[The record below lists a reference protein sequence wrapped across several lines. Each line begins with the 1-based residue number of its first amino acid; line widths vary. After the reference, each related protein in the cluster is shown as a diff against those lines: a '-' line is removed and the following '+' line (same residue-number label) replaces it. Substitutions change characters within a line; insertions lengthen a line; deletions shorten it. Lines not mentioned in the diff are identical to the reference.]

1 MTKNLMIYFFST
13 LLLIAPFSSFSQEE
27 PATRGNA
34 SLYLNDRIGKSD
46 KRYASFRLALQL
58 LEERKA
64 KTIVETGTARYG
76 DKEFGGD
83 GGSTII
89 FGDWATRNKAIL
101 HSVDKSDEAIDK
113 AKGVTKPYAKNIRFI
128 CSESIPFLEKF
139 EQPIDFIYLDSAGF
153 DFHDPVPCQEHFLK
167 EIVSAYPFLHKKS
180 VVMFDDCELPHGGQG
195 KLAIEFLIDNDWQ
208 VVHQGYQTILV
219 QD

>member
-1 MTKNLMIYFFST
+1 MVSLCNFSHASPGSSGEPSIY
-13 LLLIAPFSSFSQEE
+13 LQ
-27 PATRGNA
+27 
-34 SLYLNDRIGKSD
+34 DRIDRSD
-46 KRYASFRLALQL
+46 KRYGSFNFALQL

-76 DKEFGGD
+76 AKEFGGD
-83 GGSTII
+83 GGSTIV
-89 FGDWATRNKAIL
+89 FGDWASKHKAML
-101 HSVDKSDEAIDK
+101 HSVDKSDEAIAK
-113 AKGVTKPYAKNIRFI
+113 AKSATQPYAKHIHYT

-139 EQPIDFIYLDSAGF
+139 EQKIDFLYLDSAGF
-153 DFHDPVPCQEHFLK
+153 DFNDPLPCQEHFLR

-195 KLAIEFLIDNDWQ
+195 KLAIEFLTDNDWKIAY
-208 VVHQGYQTILV
+208 QGYQVILT